1 MSSPAR
7 IRRRYASPRRS
18 AAAAATRTAILDAA
32 LELFLERGYVST
44 TMEAIARRSQ
54 VSPKTVYA
62 AVRNRRG
69 LIAAVLDRAIA
80 GDEEPVAIA
89 DRPWVAAMRASPEP
103 NERLVILAREGAR
116 ILRRRADIDAVLD
129 RAALVDGE
137 AAALAERTR
146 EERRVGQGVLLRLAL
161 APQAVD
167 DAAADTLF
175 ALGSPEVY
183 RTLTG
188 SRGWTHEAFED
199 WYVEL
204 LRRIFLPSAGEG

>member
-1 MSSPAR
+1 MSSPPLG
-7 IRRRYASPRRS
+7 RRRYVSPRRS

-32 LELFLERGYVST
+32 LDLFIERGYVST
-44 TMEAIARRSQ
+44 TMEAIAERSQ

-69 LIAAVLDRAIA
+69 LLAAVLDRAIA
-80 GDEEPVAIA
+80 GDEEPIAIA
-89 DRPWVAAMRASPEP
+89 DRPWVAAMRASPDP
-103 NERLVILAREGAR
+103 RQRLAILGREGAR

-129 RAALVDGE
+129 RAALVDAE
-137 AAALAERTR
+137 AATLADRIR
-146 EERRVGQGVLLRLAL
+146 EERRIGQGALLRLAL
-161 APQAVD
+161 APQVVD

-199 WYVEL
+199 WYIEL
-204 LRRIFLPSAGEG
+204 LGRIFLPSARDA